1 MNALQYSKQATQPI
15 QKNRVIE
22 RPKRRLRQRS
32 HHIMALETT
41 MKIGVNF
48 AIAAAAVSALIQLLP
63 YHWSQQDKLRAIRTE
78 VNVTQERVNRLQI
91 ELKRNFDP
99 RQAQTLMRQQGYRF
113 DPKQKQVVFPNA
125 EAADVD

>member
-1 MNALQYSKQATQPI
+1 MNALQHPRPEVTQAPPSQ
-15 QKNRVIE
+15 RVIE

-41 MKIGVNF
+41 IKIGVNL
-48 AIAAAAVSALIQLLP
+48 AIATAAISALTQLLP

-78 VNVTQERVNRLQI
+78 VNLTQERVNNLQL

-99 RQAQTLMRQQGYRF
+99 RQSKVLMQQQGYRF
-113 DPKQKQVVFPNA
+113 RPGQKQVVFPNNA
-125 EAADVD
+125 EIE